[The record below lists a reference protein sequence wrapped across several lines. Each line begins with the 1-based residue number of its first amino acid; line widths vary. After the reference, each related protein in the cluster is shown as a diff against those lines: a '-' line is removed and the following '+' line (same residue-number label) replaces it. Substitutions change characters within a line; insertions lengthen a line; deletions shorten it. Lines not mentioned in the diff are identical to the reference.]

1 MFDTLALADVLT
13 LEEKAVVCDK
23 LLSADDEGADV
34 VEPDTDGLS
43 LLEAANDAVSVSDT
57 EGDADELADEMLND
71 AAAVSLGL
79 ALTLKDAVFE
89 GEDEGECVAEGL
101 LLEHAE
107 ALALLDA

>member
-13 LEEKAVVCDK
+13 LEEKAVVCDE

-43 LLEAANDAVSVSDT
+43 LLEAANDAVCVSDT